1 MSLIDLHIH
10 TRESDGTDTPEQ
22 VIRKAIELNIS
33 ILSITDHNLITAY
46 DRLKDCI
53 DAQNFSGRIIT
64 GAEFCANFGSLLV
77 DILGYGF
84 DLEKMQKFINKRY
97 DPERMDKKE
106 KEIFLL
112 IKEQLLERG
121 FKFDPNLEYIPPFA
135 TEAFQKELWKYP
147 ENLKRFPEALVK
159 SPGLLY
165 RYMNDPKSDLYMFE
179 PYFPSCLEVVAAIH
193 ECGGLAFLAHPFIY
207 LVDDF
212 SVFLNEIVSQSG
224 LDGVEVY
231 YSLHNSDNIKYL
243 LEFSRRNGLYVS
255 GGSDYHGNKK
265 IHIKLGTGINNTLS
279 VPSDEIDLWL
289 KKLL

>member
-1 MSLIDLHIH
+1 M
-10 TRESDGTDTPEQ
+10 
-22 VIRKAIELNIS
+22 IRK
-33 ILSITDHNLITAY
+33 D
-46 DRLKDCI
+46 
-53 DAQNFSGRIIT
+53 G
-64 GAEFCANFGSLLV
+64 
-77 DILGYGF
+77 
-84 DLEKMQKFINKRY
+84 QKGKRN
-97 DPERMDKKE
+97 
-106 KEIFLL
+106 FLL
-112 IKEQLLERG
+112 IKEQLLEE
-121 FKFDPNLEYIPPFA
+121 DLNLIQTWSTYALA

-147 ENLKRFPEALVK
+147 ENLKDSRGIGEI
-159 SPGLLY
+159 PGLLY

-193 ECGGLAFLAHPFIY
+193 ECGLAFLAHPFIY